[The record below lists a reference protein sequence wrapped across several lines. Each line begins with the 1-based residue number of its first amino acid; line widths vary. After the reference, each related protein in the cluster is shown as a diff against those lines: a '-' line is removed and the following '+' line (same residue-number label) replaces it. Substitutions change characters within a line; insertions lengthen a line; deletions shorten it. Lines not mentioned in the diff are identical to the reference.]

1 MNKINK
7 SMYPYIF
14 LLPAAIVYCV
24 FFLLPTVMS
33 LFYSMTWWTLEK
45 WEFIGFDNFVQ
56 FFKEPS
62 LRIGFRNTLI
72 FAFTS
77 MGGKVIFGLLLGVFL
92 SSSIRNKNIL
102 RSIVF
107 FPTLLSTIAVGVTFK
122 TLLHPTTGV
131 INNTLAKIGITGP
144 NWLGDPNLSLLT
156 VAMTDVWKGVGIAI
170 VIFIA
175 GIVAIPSHYYEALK
189 IDGGNAFQSFLYITF
204 PLSRPALN
212 TVVILALIGGLRNF
226 DLVWAMTGGGP
237 GFSSDLLSS
246 IVYKQ
251 YASGFYGLATAG
263 NVLLLIFVG
272 LIAFPIFKLLNRNEV
287 DL

>member
-24 FFLLPTVMS
+24 FFLVPTVMS
-33 LFYSMTWWTLEK
+33 LFYSMTWWTLEE

-77 MGGKVIFGLLLGVFL
+77 MGGKVILGLLLAVFL
-92 SSSIRNKNIL
+92 SSSIRNKDFL

-122 TLLHPTTGV
+122 TLLHPTTGL
-131 INNTLAKIGITGP
+131 INNALAKVGITGP
-144 NWLGDPNLSLLT
+144 NWLGPELGLLT
-156 VAMTDVWKGVGIAI
+156 VAMTDVWKGVGIAT

-175 GIVAIPSHYYEALK
+175 GIVAIPNHYYEALK
-189 IDGGNAFQSFLYITF
+189 IDGGNAFQSFRYITF

-263 NVLLLIFVG
+263 NVLLLVFVG

>member
-7 SMYPYIF
+7 SYPYIF
-14 LLPAAIVYCV
+14 LLPAAIVYGV
-24 FFLLPTVMS
+24 FFLWPTIMS
-33 LFYSMTWWTLEK
+33 FFYSMTWWTLEE
-45 WEFIGFDNFVQ
+45 WEFIGFDNFIQ

-77 MGGKVIFGLLLGVFL
+77 MGGKVIFGLLLAVFL
-92 SSSIRNKNIL
+92 SSSIRNKDFL
-102 RSIVF
+102 RSLVF

-122 TLLHPTTGV
+122 TLMHPTEGV
-131 INNTLAKIGITGP
+131 MNNILAKIGITGP
-144 NWLGDPNLSLLT
+144 NWLGDPNLSLLS
-156 VAMTDVWKGVGIAI
+156 VALTDVWKGVGIAT

-175 GIVAIPSHYYEALK
+175 GIMAIPAHYYEALK
-189 IDGGNAFQSFLYITF
+189 IDGGNSFQSFIYITF

-212 TVVILALIGGLRNF
+212 TVIILALIGGLRNF

-263 NVLLLIFVG
+263 NVLLFIFVG
-272 LIAFPIFKLLNRNEV
+272 CIAFPIFKFLNRSEV

>member
-24 FFLLPTVMS
+24 FFLAPTAVS
-33 LFYSMTWWTLEK
+33 LFYSMTWWTLEE

-77 MGGKVIFGLLLGVFL
+77 MSGKVIFGLLLAVFL
-92 SSSIRNKNIL
+92 NSSIRNKDFL
-102 RSIVF
+102 RSVVF

-122 TLLHPTTGV
+122 TLLHPTTGL
-131 INNTLAKIGITGP
+131 INHALAKIGITGP
-144 NWLGDPNLSLLT
+144 NWLGAELGLLT
-156 VAMTDVWKGVGIAI
+156 VAMTDVWKGVGIAT

-175 GIVAIPSHYYEALK
+175 GIVAIPNHYYEALK
-189 IDGGNAFQSFLYITF
+189 IDGGNAFQSFIHITF

-212 TVVILALIGGLRNF
+212 TVIILALIGGLRNF

-263 NVLLLIFVG
+263 NVLLLVFVG
-272 LIAFPIFKLLNRNEV
+272 LIAFPIFKLLNRKEV